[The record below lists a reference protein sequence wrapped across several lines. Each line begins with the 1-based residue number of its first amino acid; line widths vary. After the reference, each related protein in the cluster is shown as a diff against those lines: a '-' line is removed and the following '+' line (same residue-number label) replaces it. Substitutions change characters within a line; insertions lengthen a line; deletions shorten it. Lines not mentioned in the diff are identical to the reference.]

1 MTVTLDFGALP
12 PEINSARMYA
22 GPGSGSM
29 ITAAASWEGLAADL
43 RSQAASYS
51 SVVSGLTSD
60 GWRGPASASMA
71 AAAAPYAAWMNTTAA
86 QAEQA
91 ANQAKAAAAA
101 YEAAFSATVP
111 PPVIAANRAQ
121 LASLVATNFLG
132 QNTPAIA
139 ATEVHYAEMWAQ
151 DAAAMY
157 GYAGSSAAATQ
168 LTPLTGPTQNT
179 NAGALAGQSAA
190 VAPGHCRPGWHGQPV
205 AVAAGHHRAK
215 HVAGIGV
222 PRIVDV
228 VFGDVIDLGARWHLE
243 SADWGV
249 LREFRAG
256 QLLERVGAQRK
267 HLEHHIFFGVLH
279 AEQHL
284 GCLHELA
291 RRPSSWCGRRR
302 RRSGCERRARCRR
315 AAGGLAGPLGG
326 LGGLGGLGSGVSAG
340 LGKAASLGPLSVPS
354 SWTAIAPTASPIASA
369 LGGTPL
375 AGPPAVAAGVPGVPL
390 AGAPGRG
397 AAGVAG
403 MDNRFLAPAPHGAA
417 LGGGRLTERED
428 RQFISARSIGLA
440 NTITVSDKERFR

>member
-1 MTVTLDFGALP
+1 MTVTLDFGTLP

-91 ANQAKAAAAA
+91 ANQAKAAAAG

-139 ATEVHYAEMWAQ
+139 ATEAHYAEMWAQ
-151 DAAAMY
+151 DAVAMY

-190 VAPGHCRPGWHGQPV
+190 VAQATATSAGTGSQSLSQLVTTVPNTLQGLASPASSTSSSVTSSTSGLGGIWNLLTGGSSGNSALDSFWSEWGPNANIWNTIFSSGFYMPSNTLGAFTSLLGGQ
-205 AVAAGHHRAK
+205 AAGA
-215 HVAGIGV
+215 AGDAAGAAAS
-222 PRIVDV
+222 D
-228 VFGDVIDLGARWHLE
+228 GLGA
-243 SADWGV
+243 
-249 LREFRAG
+249 
-256 QLLERVGAQRK
+256 
-267 HLEHHIFFGVLH
+267 
-279 AEQHL
+279 
-284 GCLHELA
+284 
-291 RRPSSWCGRRR
+291 
-302 RRSGCERRARCRR
+302 

-354 SWTAIAPTASPIASA
+354 SWTAIAPTANPIASA

-375 AGPPAVAAGVPGVPL
+375 SSPPAVAAGMPGVPL
-390 AGAPGRG
+390 AGVPGRG
-397 AAGVAG
+397 AAGAAG
-403 MDNRFLAPAPHGAA
+403 MDNRFLLRPPMVPHWAGT
-417 LGGGRLTERED
+417 G
-428 RQFISARSIGLA
+428 
-440 NTITVSDKERFR
+440 

>member
-29 ITAAASWEGLAADL
+29 ITAAAGWEGLAADL

-91 ANQAKAAAAA
+91 ANQAKAAAAG

-111 PPVIAANRAQ
+111 PSVIAANRAQ

-190 VAPGHCRPGWHGQPV
+190 VGQATATPAGMGSQSLSQLV
-205 AVAAGHHRAK
+205 TTVPNTLQGLTSPASSASSSVTSSTTGLSGIWNLLTGGSSGNSALDSFWSEWGPNANIWNTIFSSGFYMPSNTLGAFSSLLGGGAASAAGDA
-215 HVAGIGV
+215 AGAAASDG
-222 PRIVDV
+222 
-228 VFGDVIDLGARWHLE
+228 LGA
-243 SADWGV
+243 
-249 LREFRAG
+249 
-256 QLLERVGAQRK
+256 
-267 HLEHHIFFGVLH
+267 
-279 AEQHL
+279 
-284 GCLHELA
+284 
-291 RRPSSWCGRRR
+291 
-302 RRSGCERRARCRR
+302 
-315 AAGGLAGPLGG
+315 AAGGLAAPLGG

-340 LGKAASLGPLSVPS
+340 VGNAAALGPLSVPS

-375 AGPPAVAAGVPGVPL
+375 ASPPAVAAGAPGVPL
-390 AGAPGRG
+390 AGVPGRG
-397 AAGVAG
+397 AAAAG
-403 MDNRFLAPAPHGAA
+403 MDNRYLARPPMVPHWAGV
-417 LGGGRLTERED
+417 G
-428 RQFISARSIGLA
+428 
-440 NTITVSDKERFR
+440 

>member
-91 ANQAKAAAAA
+91 ANQAKAAAAG

-139 ATEVHYAEMWAQ
+139 ATEAHYAEMWAQ
-151 DAAAMY
+151 DAVAMY

-190 VAPGHCRPGWHGQPV
+190 VTHATATSAGTGSQSLSQLVTTVPNTLQGLASPASSTSSSVTSSTSGLGGIWNLLTGGSSGNSALDSFWSEWGPNANIWNTIFSSGFYMPSNTLGAFTSLFGGQ
-205 AVAAGHHRAK
+205 AAAAAGDA
-215 HVAGIGV
+215 AGAAASDG
-222 PRIVDV
+222 
-228 VFGDVIDLGARWHLE
+228 LGA
-243 SADWGV
+243 
-249 LREFRAG
+249 
-256 QLLERVGAQRK
+256 
-267 HLEHHIFFGVLH
+267 
-279 AEQHL
+279 
-284 GCLHELA
+284 
-291 RRPSSWCGRRR
+291 
-302 RRSGCERRARCRR
+302 

-354 SWTAIAPTASPIASA
+354 SWTAIAPTANPIASA

-375 AGPPAVAAGVPGVPL
+375 SSPPAVAAGMPGVPL
-390 AGAPGRG
+390 AGVPGRG
-397 AAGVAG
+397 GAGAAD
-403 MDNRFLAPAPHGAA
+403 MDNRFLLRPPMVPHWAGT
-417 LGGGRLTERED
+417 G
-428 RQFISARSIGLA
+428 
-440 NTITVSDKERFR
+440 

>member
-1 MTVTLDFGALP
+1 MTVLLDFGALP

-29 ITAAASWEGLAADL
+29 ITAAAGWEGLAADL

-91 ANQAKAAAAA
+91 ANQAKAAEAA

-139 ATEVHYAEMWAQ
+139 ATEAHYAEMWAQ

-168 LTPLTGPTQNT
+168 LTPFTGPTQNT
-179 NAGALAGQSAA
+179 NAGALAGQSTAIA
-190 VAPGHCRPGWHGQPV
+190 QATATPAGTGSQSLSQLVTTVPNTLEGLASPASSTSSSVTSSTSGLGGIWNLLTGGSSGNSALDNLWSEWGPDANIWNTIFSSGFYMPSNTLGAFTSLLGGQ
-205 AVAAGHHRAK
+205 AAGAAGDAARA
-215 HVAGIGV
+215 AASDG
-222 PRIVDV
+222 
-228 VFGDVIDLGARWHLE
+228 LGA
-243 SADWGV
+243 
-249 LREFRAG
+249 
-256 QLLERVGAQRK
+256 
-267 HLEHHIFFGVLH
+267 
-279 AEQHL
+279 
-284 GCLHELA
+284 
-291 RRPSSWCGRRR
+291 
-302 RRSGCERRARCRR
+302 

-326 LGGLGGLGSGVSAG
+326 MGGLGGLGGGVSAG
-340 LGKAASLGPLSVPS
+340 VGNAASLGPLSVPS

-375 AGPPAVAAGVPGVPL
+375 ASPPAVAAGAPGVPL
-390 AGAPGRG
+390 AGVSGRG
-397 AAGVAG
+397 AAGAAG
-403 MDNRFLAPAPHGAA
+403 MDNRFLARPPMVPHWAGV
-417 LGGGRLTERED
+417 G
-428 RQFISARSIGLA
+428 
-440 NTITVSDKERFR
+440 

>member
-1 MTVTLDFGALP
+1 MLDFGALP

-29 ITAAASWEGLAADL
+29 ITAAAGWEGLAADL

-91 ANQAKAAAAA
+91 ANQAKAAAVA

-168 LTPLTGPTQNT
+168 LTSFTGPTQNT

-190 VAPGHCRPGWHGQPV
+190 VAQATATPAGTGSQSLSQLITTVPNTLQGLASPASSTSSSVTSSTSGLGGIWNLLTGGSSGNSALDSFWSEWGPNANIWNTIFSSGFYMPSNTLGAFTSLLGGQ
-205 AVAAGHHRAK
+205 AAGA
-215 HVAGIGV
+215 AGDAAGAAAS
-222 PRIVDV
+222 D
-228 VFGDVIDLGARWHLE
+228 GLG
-243 SADWGV
+243 
-249 LREFRAG
+249 
-256 QLLERVGAQRK
+256 
-267 HLEHHIFFGVLH
+267 
-279 AEQHL
+279 
-284 GCLHELA
+284 
-291 RRPSSWCGRRR
+291 
-302 RRSGCERRARCRR
+302 

-354 SWTAIAPTASPIASA
+354 SWTAVAPTASPIASA

-375 AGPPAVAAGVPGVPL
+375 TGPPAAPGAPGVPFAGVPGR
-390 AGAPGRG
+390 GG
-397 AAGVAG
+397 AAGAS
-403 MDNRFLAPAPHGAA
+403 MDTRFLDRPPMVPHWAGV
-417 LGGGRLTERED
+417 G
-428 RQFISARSIGLA
+428 
-440 NTITVSDKERFR
+440 